1 MERWCD
7 NGEHPDGSLLR
18 VVLIAEIIRAE
29 EDDLVA
35 IADIFDQM
43 GLLQLDDD
51 DDDPPVNDEH
61 PKASLRRIK

>member
-1 MERWCD
+1 
-7 NGEHPDGSLLR
+7 
-18 VVLIAEIIRAE
+18 VLIAEIIRAE

-35 IADIFDQM
+35 IADIFDKL

-51 DDDPPVNDEH
+51 DEPPFNDAH